1 VISLR
6 AGERFLY
13 FRIWIDLSDR
23 HLGNETISS
32 EQKEYQR
39 ICLEY
44 EKPLEQTLVEV
55 KTFPKYISL
64 SPKSNNNF
72 LQFVD
77 ELQRIFTIENHV
89 KFCRSSLVTEIFH
102 FINTCEK

>member
-6 AGERFLY
+6 GGERFLY

-23 HLGNETISS
+23 HLGNEMISS

-44 EKPLEQTLVEV
+44 EK
-55 KTFPKYISL
+55 TFRTDSYRSQ
-64 SPKSNNNF
+64 NF
-72 LQFVD
+72 
-77 ELQRIFTIENHV
+77 
-89 KFCRSSLVTEIFH
+89 S
-102 FINTCEK
+102 